1 MTGDDP
7 SVPPEMEGAGSGGVY
22 RVTGLAARKAL
33 LSGVV
38 SAAALVGAALAGAS
52 GWILVALAAFFGALV
67 VVTRRLV
74 TQVEVDG
81 EGIVRFHR
89 GLTGSAAFHVD
100 EICEVRCTT
109 WGFDV
114 ARVNGADGAVFV
126 DLGRSSQFGQ
136 LLVAMQGLRTVGP
149 FSVVRVPR
157 RVRPSPDATFESSD
171 APC

>member
-1 MTGDDP
+1 M
-7 SVPPEMEGAGSGGVY
+7 SSAGSGGVY
-22 RVTGLAARKAL
+22 GVTGLAGRKAL
-33 LSGVV
+33 LSVV
-38 SAAALVGAALAGAS
+38 AGTAALVVAALAGAS

-114 ARVNGADGAVFV
+114 ARVDAADGAVFV
-126 DLGRSSQFGQ
+126 DLGRSSQFGE
-136 LLVAMQGLRTVGP
+136 LLAAMQGLRTVGSFP
-149 FSVVRVPR
+149 VVGVPR
-157 RVRPSPDATFESSD
+157 RVRPSPDATFGRGD
-171 APC
+171 APR